1 MAVYVTCEELD
12 KILVL
17 WCTLYAA
24 NCVRSRFFF
33 FLASLFI
40 LLCICFSLLQ
50 FKYFSLFVYVC
61 ICLFITTYNVNI

>member
-1 MAVYVTCEELD
+1 MAVYVAREELD

-24 NCVRSRFFF
+24 NCVHSRCFCFFVYSFVDLF
-33 FLASLFI
+33 F
-40 LLCICFSLLQ
+40 LLQ

-61 ICLFITTYNVNI
+61 ICLFITT